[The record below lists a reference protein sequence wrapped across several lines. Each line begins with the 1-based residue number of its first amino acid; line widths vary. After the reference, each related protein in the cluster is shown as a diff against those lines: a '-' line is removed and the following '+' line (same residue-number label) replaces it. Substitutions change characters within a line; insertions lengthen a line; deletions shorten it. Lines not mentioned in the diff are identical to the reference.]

1 LSAVQLL
8 WVNLIMDTFAALALA
23 TDPPTENILHRKP
36 VPKSASLFTVIMW
49 KMIIGQ
55 AIYQLAVTFM
65 LYFAGDKLLGSSLGT
80 DNRQLKL
87 DTIVFNTFVWMQI
100 FNEFNNR
107 RLDNRLNIFEGM
119 FRNYWFLGI
128 NCIMVGGQIMII
140 YVGGA
145 AFGVTRLDAVQ
156 WGICIVCA
164 IACLPWAVVLRLT
177 PDRPVEIIINFFVLV
192 VGTAL
197 RPVGKAFSAISRT
210 VSSMMRPVKR
220 FSRRVLRRN
229 AEEDDSA
236 TEKEE
241 APLTDVEK
249 QHTPKAPATPVVVPP
264 ITITSS

>member
-1 LSAVQLL
+1 
-8 WVNLIMDTFAALALA
+8 
-23 TDPPTENILHRKP
+23 
-36 VPKSASLFTVIMW
+36 
-49 KMIIGQ
+49 
-55 AIYQLAVTFM
+55 
-65 LYFAGDKLLGSSLGT
+65 
-80 DNRQLKL
+80 
-87 DTIVFNTFVWMQI
+87 
-100 FNEFNNR
+100 
-107 RLDNRLNIFEGM
+107 LNIFEGM

-241 APLTDVEK
+241 TPLTDVEK